1 MDSVTVFFLNSFRP
15 PLWRVPI
22 TSNIL
27 TISYFD
33 IILTFN
39 IMLLLIEAGIIYN
52 RRVARAFGIF
62 RVQIEFDR
70 GARVYVG
77 YLDGH
82 MDTSVQNFSISL
94 FLYLSNLKYWHFVGH
109 LRLELHLL
117 SVVELKQEVGGKAA
131 VKALE
136 KDFPYKSE
144 HFLLRPGLPS

>member
-1 MDSVTVFFLNSFRP
+1 
-15 PLWRVPI
+15 
-22 TSNIL
+22 
-27 TISYFD
+27 
-33 IILTFN
+33 
-39 IMLLLIEAGIIYN
+39 MLLLIEAGIIYN
-52 RRVARAFGIF
+52 RRVAGAFCIL

-82 MDTSVQNFSISL
+82 MDTSIPNLSISL
-94 FLYLSNLKYWHFVGH
+94 FVYLSNLKYWHFVGH

-136 KDFPYKSE
+136 MFCFFKKK
-144 HFLLRPGLPS
+144 